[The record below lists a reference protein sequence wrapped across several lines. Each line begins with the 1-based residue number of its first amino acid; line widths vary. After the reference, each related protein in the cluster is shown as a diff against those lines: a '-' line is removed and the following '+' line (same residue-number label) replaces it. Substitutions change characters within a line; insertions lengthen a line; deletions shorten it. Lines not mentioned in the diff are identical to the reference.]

1 MIAALQSDDNDKR
14 QKWKKDIKNDKCF
27 KRIEKEIIKRNSW
40 HRKIGLFVTLY
51 YGTDLLEWL
60 EWLGNCFQL
69 EKVWQDNLKFTAA
82 GAQYNFPREQDL
94 DFCTVLIPCSLLRA
108 NTSWTKYF
116 SKYIFFKSSFEVWLD
131 IQWLAHPWESGEKS
145 LSECKKLTTL
155 PNFVIPSQS
164 SAFYP
169 NWTVG
174 NLSRV
179 ISPSLFRGG
188 D

>member
-1 MIAALQSDDNDKR
+1 MIFNRSFWKQIDIWLQLTWSNFTVCTMGQICCSDSSVFLK
-14 QKWKKDIKNDKCF
+14 
-27 KRIEKEIIKRNSW
+27 
-40 HRKIGLFVTLY
+40 
-51 YGTDLLEWL
+51 
-60 EWLGNCFQL
+60 LGNCFQL

-82 GAQYNFPREQDL
+82 GAQYYFPREQDL
-94 DFCTVLIPCSLLRA
+94 DFCTVLKPMSSCLR

-116 SKYIFFKSSFEVWLD
+116 SKDIFFKSSFEVWLD
-131 IQWLAHPWESGEKS
+131 FQWLAHPWESGEKS

-169 NWTVG
+169 NWIVG
-174 NLSRV
+174 NLSKV
-179 ISPSLFRGG
+179 ISSSLFRGG